1 MRLYYH
7 PLSTNSRR
15 AVMTAL
21 HLEISLE
28 LIPVDLRQGEQK
40 LPPFLEKN
48 PNGRVPVLVDD
59 DDHVLWESRAIM
71 QYLADQTPGQTVYPE
86 NRHARA
92 DVNRWMFWCAAHFSP
107 ALGIFVMENVIKKLT
122 GRGDPDP
129 VELKRGEHL
138 IAQFAPV
145 LDAHLAGRA
154 WVSGDHLTLA
164 DLSLSPML
172 GLTGPAAIPVSSYV
186 HLQAWFGRIQELDAW
201 KKSAPPRP

>member
-15 AVMTAL
+15 AVVTAL
-21 HLEISLE
+21 QLGISLE
-28 LIPVDLRQGEQK
+28 LVTVELGKGEQK

-59 DDHVLWESRAIM
+59 DGHVLWESRAIM
-71 QYLADQTPGQTVYPE
+71 QYLADQTPGQTLYPE
-86 NRHARA
+86 DRRARA

-107 ALGIFVMENVIKKLT
+107 ALGIFVTENLIKKLT
-122 GRGDPDP
+122 GGGDPDP
-129 VELKRGEHL
+129 VELKRGERL

-145 LDAHLAGRA
+145 LDAHLAGRS

-172 GLTGPAAIPVSSYV
+172 GLAGPAAMPVSSYV
-186 HLQAWFGRIQELDAW
+186 HIQTWFGRIQELDAW
-201 KKSAPPRP
+201 KKTAAPRP